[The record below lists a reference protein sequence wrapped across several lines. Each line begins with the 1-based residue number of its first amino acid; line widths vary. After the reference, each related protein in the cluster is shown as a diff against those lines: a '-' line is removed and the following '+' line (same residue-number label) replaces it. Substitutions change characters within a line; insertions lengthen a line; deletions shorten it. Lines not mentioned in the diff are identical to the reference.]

1 MNKLIYPAFVAT
13 AIVSSA
19 FTFVNNSDLLKV
31 KEEAYSVKLVSKKF
45 EGVFK
50 GLKSEIHFNESNL
63 SESKIIASID
73 ASSVN
78 TGNGMRNK
86 HARQGLD
93 TDKFQNVTFVST
105 SIAKSGNGYE
115 ASGKLTI
122 KDVTKDIKLPFTF
135 TKNAEGGVFAG
146 SFTVKPAEYNV
157 TKSGTPETIEIQL
170 NVPVTK

>member
-1 MNKLIYPAFVAT
+1 MNKLIYPALVAT

-19 FTFVNNSDLLKV
+19 FTLVNNSDLLKV
-31 KEEAYSVKLVSKKF
+31 KDEAYSVKLVSKKF

-86 HARQGLD
+86 HARQGLG
-93 TDKFQNVTFVST
+93 TDKYQNVTFVST

-122 KDVTKDIKLPFTF
+122 KDVTKDIKFPFTF

-157 TKSGTPETIEIQL
+157 TKGGTPETIEIQL